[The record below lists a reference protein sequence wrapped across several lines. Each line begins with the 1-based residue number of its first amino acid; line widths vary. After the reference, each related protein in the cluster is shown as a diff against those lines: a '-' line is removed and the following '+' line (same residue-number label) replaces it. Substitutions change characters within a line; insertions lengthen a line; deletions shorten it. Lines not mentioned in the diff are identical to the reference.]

1 MKSEIANAY
10 ATGILPFS
18 KTIIINTGLDNML
31 SSDQITALL
40 YHEIGHHKKNHML
53 QLLFVN
59 LIWSFITI
67 TLFNYF
73 IFPNREEIEF
83 FPLILSSYYGIVVT
97 GGLLFIAGAFQK
109 KCEYEA
115 DKFSAENFKATEMA
129 SALTTLYNTS
139 KLPHD
144 QWNFNY
150 PSLNQRIA
158 RIESY
163 QIK

>member
-1 MKSEIANAY
+1 
-10 ATGILPFS
+10 
-18 KTIIINTGLDNML
+18 ML

-83 FPLILSSYYGIVVT
+83 FPLIISSYYGIVVT

-109 KCEYEA
+109 
-115 DKFSAENFKATEMA
+115 NV
-129 SALTTLYNTS
+129 NTKPTNS
-139 KLPHD
+139 QQKILML
-144 QWNFNY
+144 Q
-150 PSLNQRIA
+150 
-158 RIESY
+158 
-163 QIK
+163 K